1 MKVEPRA
8 WLHDGSKEHVIDVVT
23 ERIKMIWLG
32 AAPKHVEHYTIPLY
46 TVADVLAALR
56 QPSVAMIHAANPND
70 DLDVTWKKMLDA
82 FEREQQPWRTLPR

>member
-56 QPSVAMIHAANPND
+56 KSSAVYKALDAAIMA
-70 DLDVTWKKMLDA
+70 DLPTSEIRAAMLDA
-82 FEREQQPWRTLPR
+82 FEKEQHP